1 MVLAGDDPR
10 SSPSPSGHRG
20 LAVAVLLCS
29 SIDGQGLDELWRSI
43 ESHRLH
49 LERTGQLQAKRTN
62 RGERWMRTA
71 FLDGIDRKIGADPAL
86 NSALENARHEVSG
99 GRKSPTRAAQELVDV
114 LLSVQRDR
122 MDP

>member
-1 MVLAGDDPR
+1 
-10 SSPSPSGHRG
+10 
-20 LAVAVLLCS
+20 
-29 SIDGQGLDELWRSI
+29 
-43 ESHRLH
+43 
-49 LERTGQLQAKRTN
+49 
-62 RGERWMRTA
+62 MRTA